1 MTECSVAHYG
11 IEKAIRC
18 AHYDGRYVAYGPP
31 KSRFTLCPESWY
43 VLTTGH
49 DSRHGLRSTAVSPD
63 EADRRFDEEEASWV
77 RLTPELRIRWL
88 AESLHRLR

>member
-31 KSRFTLCPESWY
+31 SAVVSSLFRRDRFPDWY
-43 VLTTGH
+43 VLTYGN
-49 DSRHGLRSTAVSPD
+49 DSHPGCYSTAVSPAD
-63 EADRRFDEEEASWV
+63 ADRRFDAEEASWFAT
-77 RLTPELRIRWL
+77 R
-88 AESLHRLR
+88 S